1 MTNNILKRFISS
13 VILIPISIY
22 IIVLG
27 DFFFNLLLLILLLI
41 SLYEWINMSKR
52 FKYLI
57 PGIFF
62 LIYSFYSAYKLRYLN
77 NINYNE
83 FLFVITICVLS
94 DIGGFCFGKIFKG
107 PKLTK
112 YSPNKTFSGMIGS
125 FIFPII
131 FFFFYSD
138 YYQLL
143 ISSKIIFI
151 LILIISLT
159 SQIGD
164 IIISFFK
171 RKANLKDTGNIIP
184 GHGGILDRIDGM
196 IFAVPFFYKLLFF
209 IQ

>member
-83 FLFVITICVLS
+83 FLFVLTICVLS
-94 DIGGFCFGKIFKG
+94 DIGGFCF
-107 PKLTK
+107 
-112 YSPNKTFSGMIGS
+112 
-125 FIFPII
+125 
-131 FFFFYSD
+131 
-138 YYQLL
+138 
-143 ISSKIIFI
+143 
-151 LILIISLT
+151 
-159 SQIGD
+159 
-164 IIISFFK
+164 
-171 RKANLKDTGNIIP
+171 
-184 GHGGILDRIDGM
+184 
-196 IFAVPFFYKLLFF
+196 
-209 IQ
+209 

>member
-1 MTNNILKRFISS
+1 MSNNFLKRFIST
-13 VILIPISIY
+13 VILIPLSIY

-27 DFFFNLLLLILLLI
+27 GFFFNLLLLILLLI

-62 LIYSFYSAYKLRYLN
+62 LIYSFYSAYKLRYLDN
-77 NINYNE
+77 VNYNE

-107 PKLTK
+107 PKLNK

-125 FIFPII
+125 FILPII
-131 FFFFYSD
+131 FFIFYVD
-138 YYQLL
+138 YYQML
-143 ISSKIIFI
+143 ISSKIIFL
-151 LILIISLT
+151 LILIISLI

>member
-94 DIGGFCFGKIFKG
+94 DIGGFCFGKTFKG